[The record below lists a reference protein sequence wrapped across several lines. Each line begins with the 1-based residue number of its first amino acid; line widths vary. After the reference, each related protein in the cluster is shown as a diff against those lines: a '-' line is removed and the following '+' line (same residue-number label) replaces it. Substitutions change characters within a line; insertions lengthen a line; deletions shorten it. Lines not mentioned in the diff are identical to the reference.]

1 MFRTHEE
8 TGRKAVYV
16 NRLMTVGI
24 EGMPQAE
31 AEPLLEAVFDHA
43 EKPEFVYEHV
53 WRVGDL
59 LLWDNRCSS
68 HARRDFP
75 STERR
80 LMLRTTVKGSVRP
93 DLMRHARGDCVGG
106 CNLRGMSRRRADLS
120 EPADRAGGA
129 VRRRRHHRHRRA
141 ADRAAALRPLGAA
154 GHRQQPSRRRQLASA
169 PAWSPRPRPTATRLL
184 VTTIAFAINASLQKQ
199 PYDAVK
205 DFAPITEIASIPL
218 MLVVHNSLPVH
229 NVKEFIEYSK
239 SQPAG
244 LDYATSGPGTST
256 HLAAEMFKTMTGANL
271 VHVPFKG
278 NAEVLNALLGGHVKV
293 HFALTA
299 STLQHVR
306 SGALR
311 VLAVTTE
318 KRLPELPDVP
328 TIAELGYPGYEISS
342 WQGVFAPA
350 GTPKDIID
358 KLNGEIVAMLQDAG
372 GAGADH
378 PRGRRSGRQLARA
391 MVRAVQERSGES
403 GPRWPKAPGCQPRTE
418 RVAHMREDRQCSGSF
433 ATSARAARRR

>member
-1 MFRTHEE
+1 
-8 TGRKAVYV
+8 
-16 NRLMTVGI
+16 
-24 EGMPQAE
+24 
-31 AEPLLEAVFDHA
+31 
-43 EKPEFVYEHV
+43 
-53 WRVGDL
+53 
-59 LLWDNRCSS
+59 
-68 HARRDFP
+68 
-75 STERR
+75 
-80 LMLRTTVKGSVRP
+80 
-93 DLMRHARGDCVGG
+93 
-106 CNLRGMSRRRADLS
+106 
-120 EPADRAGGA
+120 
-129 VRRRRHHRHRRA
+129 
-141 ADRAAALRPLGAA
+141 
-154 GHRQQPSRRRQLASA
+154 
-169 PAWSPRPRPTATRLL
+169 
-184 VTTIAFAINASLQKQ
+184 
-199 PYDAVK
+199 
-205 DFAPITEIASIPL
+205 

-378 PRGRRSGRQLARA
+378 PRGRRSGRQFARA
-391 MVRAVQERSGES
+391 MVRAIQERSGEV
-403 GPRWPKAPGCQPRTE
+403 GQGGQERRT
-418 RVAHMREDRQCSGSF
+418 VSRELNASRIRGGIAMLRIF
-433 ATSARAARRR
+433 AASAGAARRLLHRPPPRRMPRRIIPTAPSTSSCPSRPAGRPTSPRGCWRSG